1 MALKTIIFSAFLIV
15 AGFSSANAQNQDSV
29 VYLVFNALTADAA
42 PLPKNTDKLLDGHE
56 WEALAYWDS
65 ADEKV
70 FENMH
75 EAVGDIYQFIATQ
88 FSIKAVNPNNSKEYL
103 TAITGSFTRKGNA
116 LTLKAQSGK
125 ELVVNLV
132 FIDEHYLIL
141 EMEGLRIFFTQTRS
155 FQSN

>member
-1 MALKTIIFSAFLIV
+1 MAFKKLILLLILFISAEVSF
-15 AGFSSANAQNQDSV
+15 GQNQDSV
-29 VYLVFNALTADAA
+29 IYLVFNALTADAG

-65 ADEKV
+65 QEEKV

-75 EAVGDIYQFIATQ
+75 EAVGDIYQFISTQ

-103 TAITGSFTRKGNA
+103 TAINGTFVRKGSVI
-116 LTLKAQSGK
+116 TLKSQSGK
-125 ELVVNLV
+125 EMMLNLI

-141 EMEGLRIFFTQTRS
+141 EMDGLRIFFTQTRS